1 MQNEEKNQ
9 TLDAFLRRL
18 ITAPKVRQ
26 ADAIQSALALLD
38 GKPADA
44 LLYSG
49 AQAAR
54 MLSMSKPSLWRA
66 VKNRVITPVMIPGF
80 GRPRYRR
87 ADLERLA
94 VGEAGVQ

>member
-9 TLDAFLRRL
+9 TLDQFLRRL
-18 ITAPKVRQ
+18 VTAPKSRQ

-87 ADLERLA
+87 SDLERLA
-94 VGEAGVQ
+94 GGGGGAS